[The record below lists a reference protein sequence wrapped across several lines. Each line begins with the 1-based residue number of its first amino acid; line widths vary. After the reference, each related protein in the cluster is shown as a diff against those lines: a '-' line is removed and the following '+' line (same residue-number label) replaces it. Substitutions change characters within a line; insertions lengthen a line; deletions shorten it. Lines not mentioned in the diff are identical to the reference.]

1 VSTCISKHGEFSSH
15 EVDDEFTCRL
25 CGSFDETGALERIR
39 RLERGG
45 EELGKSLL
53 FWMELARKVTDSD
66 DVIEEDGDG
75 DWGVVA
81 ERLADMR
88 RPWRP
93 EDGDSRCQECGT
105 EYLPWSVEDD
115 LWNGVIGTEE
125 NPRGEG
131 TVLCP
136 TCFVR
141 RAVAGESS

>member
-25 CGSFDETGALERIR
+25 CGSFDEAGALERIR

-45 EELGKSLL
+45 EELGKSLM

-81 ERLADMR
+81 ERLAALRNTAAAGSLREAARYFEYEMA
-88 RPWRP
+88 PAWG
-93 EDGDSRCQECGT
+93 GDARWISTG
-105 EYLPWSVEDD
+105 SHVAD
-115 LWNGVIGTEE
+115 LVGD
-125 NPRGEG
+125 
-131 TVLCP
+131 VL
-136 TCFVR
+136 R
-141 RAVAGESS
+141 ERAAEIEAGEPS